1 MAGILDRIKIIKGDI
16 TQIKADAIVNAANR
30 SLLGGGG
37 VDGAIHS
44 AAGPMLL
51 EECKKLGGCRTG
63 EAKITKAYEIKTAKF
78 IIHTPGP
85 VFRNR
90 ETDAH
95 LLANSYRNSL
105 KLAREKNL
113 SSIAF
118 PAISCGVYGY
128 PPEEA
133 AQIAVKTT
141 VAFLRKNSS
150 PTRVVFVLFSDFL
163 EKIYFKA
170 IEKISEAPHL

>member
-128 PPEEA
+128 PP
-133 AQIAVKTT
+133 QKAVPVAIKTSLD
-141 VAFLRKNSS
+141 FLKKNNY
-150 PTRVVFVLFSDFL
+150 PNKIIFVLYSDEL
-163 EKIYFKA
+163 KQIYDNTLDLFKA
-170 IEKISEAPHL
+170 DF